1 MLGLGWWE
9 RPEEL
14 GPGGCGLAERGIL
27 LLFEGL
33 VISAGHSK

>member
-9 RPEEL
+9 MLEEFGL
-14 GPGGCGLAERGIL
+14 GGCGLVERGIL

-33 VISAGHSK
+33 VIFVGYLK